1 MAGHASFNSMNLF
14 GRVTLILLCLGMAAS
29 GRADGIADPLS
40 AEIARSQKQLEAL
53 PSSPFVDGERPRV
66 QGQLDDALN
75 LLKANRVSTALESFS
90 SAIPGVNALARAG
103 TGWDD
108 TGKGPGKG
116 IDALTREW
124 EEVGRIIQ
132 RDRPEFTT
140 PRPGGQSLF
149 IRALAEQSFG
159 QIDEHYA
166 VAVDYGRY
174 SGVTSG
180 AYYLGRSE
188 GHLALALFLSRL
200 EAPPAHT
207 VPTLSSLAMP
217 IHRVESDLVSAYARP
232 GSTAQHT
239 NFILANSSLKLAR
252 ELNERGSYRGALVT
266 LLRSL
271 FALTLATT
279 PAPAAS
285 EEPILVAR
293 ADELSR
299 TFAASSRDESIGE
312 AFVEKA
318 RIALEKCRAGGEQA
332 ERERLRALALLGT
345 VVPRYIE
352 IMKGFE
358 R

>member
-1 MAGHASFNSMNLF
+1 MAGHASFNSMNRF
-14 GRVTLILLCLGMAAS
+14 GRLPVILVCLGLAS
-29 GRADGIADPLS
+29 SGMADGIADPLS

-53 PSSPFVDGERPRV
+53 PSSPFVDSERPRV

-75 LLKANRVSTALESFS
+75 MLKANRVSTALESFS
-90 SAIPGVNALARAG
+90 SAIPGVSALARAG

-116 IDALTREW
+116 IDILAREW

-200 EAPPAHT
+200 EAPPSHT

-217 IHRVESDLVSAYARP
+217 INRVESDLVSAYARP
-232 GSTAQHT
+232 GSTAQHA
-239 NFILANSSLKLAR
+239 NFILANSSLKLAK
-252 ELNERGSYRGALVT
+252 ELNDRGSYRGALVT

-279 PAPAAS
+279 PAPGAS
-285 EEPILVAR
+285 EEPVLAAR
-293 ADELSR
+293 ADELAR
-299 TFAASSRDESIGE
+299 TFAASNRDESIGE

-318 RIALEKCRAGGEQA
+318 RIALEKCRAGGENA
-332 ERERLRALALLGT
+332 ERERLRALALLDT

-352 IMKGFE
+352 IMKGLKG
-358 R
+358 

>member
-1 MAGHASFNSMNLF
+1 MNHLRSAGLVLAFLALAS
-14 GRVTLILLCLGMAAS
+14 T
-29 GRADGIADPLS
+29 GRADGIGDPLS
-40 AEIARSQKQLEAL
+40 AEIARRRSALDAL

-66 QGQLDDALN
+66 QGQLDDALT

-90 SAIPGVNALARAG
+90 SAIPGASALTRAG
-103 TGWDD
+103 SGWDD
-108 TGKGPGKG
+108 SGKGPGKG
-116 IDALTREW
+116 IDSLAREW
-124 EEVGRIIQ
+124 EEVGRVIE
-132 RDRPEFTT
+132 RDRPEFAVA
-140 PRPGGQSLF
+140 RSNSQSLF

-200 EAPPAHT
+200 EAPPAHA
-207 VPTLSSLAMP
+207 VPTLSSLAGP
-217 IHRVESDLVSAYARP
+217 INRIESDLVAAYARP
-232 GSTAQHT
+232 GSTAQHA

-252 ELNERGSYRGALVT
+252 ELDGRGSYRGALVT

-271 FALTLATT
+271 FALSLATT
-279 PAPAAS
+279 EVPGPDQEPALAA
-285 EEPILVAR
+285 L

-299 TFAASSRDESIGE
+299 LFAASNRDESIGE

-318 RIALEKCRAGGEQA
+318 RIALEKCRAGGENA
-332 ERERLRALALLGT
+332 DRERLRALALLGT

-358 R
+358 K